1 MPKTHTHYDNLKVAR
16 NAPVEVIE
24 AAFRALAQKYHPDRN
39 PNGNAARIMGMI
51 NAAHGVLSDPEQRR
65 RHDEWIHQMEST
77 RRIGPWVRGV
87 RSIGGLLPWRF
98 RWRSAL
104 TAFAGGVGLGL
115 WIWHLWPSN
124 GSPELTA
131 LSAPTRQV
139 LPPIPEREVSAVNPI
154 AAAAV
159 VHPHLPKARMDAN
172 AQGWRAVGPAVSLCS
187 LRFELPTTG
196 IMSAA
201 DADRA
206 DWPAL
211 KITAGEAVDNTYVK
225 VLRPGQGTVAILFV
239 QRGDAAVIRLP
250 PGDYQIKYVSGSVWH
265 GEQVQFCQKY
275 AMESE
280 QAITLR
286 TEARRN
292 GVNLIGEEIELQPQI
307 AGNFGTREIP
317 NSDF

>member
-39 PNGNAARIMGMI
+39 PSRDAARIMGLI
-51 NAAHGVLSDPEQRR
+51 NAAHGVLSDPKQRR
-65 RHDEWIHQMEST
+65 RHDEWIDQIEST
-77 RRIGPWVRGV
+77 GRIGPWVRGV
-87 RSIGGLLPWRF
+87 RSIGGQLPRGI
-98 RWRSAL
+98 RWRSTLA
-104 TAFAGGVGLGL
+104 AFAAGAGLGM
-115 WIWHLWPSN
+115 WIWHPWSTKD
-124 GSPELTA
+124 SSERTA
-131 LSAPTRQV
+131 LSVPTRQV
-139 LPPIPEREVSAVNPI
+139 LPPIPEHIVSAVNPI
-154 AAAAV
+154 AAAVA
-159 VHPHLPKARMDAN
+159 HAHLPKVQMDAN
-172 AQGWRAVGPAVSLCS
+172 APGWHAVGPDVSLCS
-187 LRFELPTTG
+187 LRFELPATG

-201 DADRA
+201 HADRP
-206 DWPAL
+206 DWPPL

-239 QRGDAAVIRLP
+239 QKGDAAVVRLP
-250 PGDYQIKYVSGSVWH
+250 PADYQIKYVSGSVWH

-292 GVNLIGEEIELQPQI
+292 GVDLIGAEIELQPQI
-307 AGNFGTREIP
+307 GGNFDTREIP